1 MHRQPGISQR
11 SALPCGIVAA
21 LCLALAAHA
30 AIPSLPDARALL
42 LAGKY
47 EECLRACE
55 KGDTDDYRAEAWQL
69 IRAEALLAV
78 GLYPEAEA
86 AVSHGLK
93 RAPNSLRLR
102 VLGYDTANAS
112 GNPGRARLHLQ
123 EINDLVVA
131 RAWAYRDPPD
141 FVALGRAA
149 LLMGVDPKTVLERFF
164 GTAQKADPSLRD
176 VPLSSGRLA
185 LDKHDYALAAK
196 TFTEALKKF
205 PDDPEFLH
213 GLARAYEPN
222 ARGRM
227 LELSETALKHNENHV
242 PSMLLLA
249 DHLVAAEAYA
259 EADKMLN
266 RALRVNPW
274 HPEAWA
280 YRAVLAHLRNDAPGE
295 QEARQKGLRFWP
307 TNPRVDHLIG
317 LKLSQKYRF
326 AEGSA
331 YQRRALTF
339 DPEYLPAQMQLAED
353 LLRLGDHADGWK
365 LAEAVH
371 RKDAYD
377 VTAYNLVTLQGT
389 MRKFQTLTNEHF
401 ILRMSAHEAAIY
413 GDRAL
418 ALLQRA
424 RDRLTEKYGI
434 QLERPTTVEI
444 FPEQKDFA
452 VRTFGM
458 PHNPGFLGV
467 CFGHVVTANSPAS
480 QGGSPSNWEAVLWH
494 EFCHVITLQMTKNKM
509 PRWLS
514 EGISVYEE
522 LQANPAWGQR
532 MNPQYREMVLGDDLT
547 PVSEL
552 SSVFMTAQSDLH
564 VQFAYYQSAL
574 VVEYLVGKF
583 GFDKLRAILRD
594 LGEGADINDAIQK
607 HTAPMKQIE
616 KEFAAFAKAKAEALG
631 PGLDWEKL
639 EAERGLLSRLGLR
652 RASASTSE
660 EKSSRKPQP
669 TPQIAETP
677 TNNLHEASPP
687 SPLPPV
693 ASAPSAPS
701 ARSSSKPNY
710 WTLLQQA
717 ATAMSDKDWAAAKAP
732 LQTLIAHYPDQS
744 GPNNAYGLLATVH
757 RGLNETAEERAAL
770 EQWTASEADALD
782 AYLRSMELAEGAKDW
797 QAVSQNAQRFL
808 AVNPLLPQPY
818 RFLSRA
824 SEELGETQPAIGA
837 YQKLL
842 LLDPADPADVH
853 FRLARLMH
861 SNNDPAAKRQVL
873 QALEEAPRFR
883 EAHRLLLELAKAE
896 ATSTNAPSITH
907 P

>member
-1 MHRQPGISQR
+1 MHRQPGIFQR
-11 SALPCGIVAA
+11 SAFLCEMLAV
-21 LCLALAAHA
+21 LCLALAIHA
-30 AIPSLPDARALL
+30 ATPSLPDARALL

-55 KGDTDDYRAEAWQL
+55 KGDTDDYRAEGWQL
-69 IRAEALLAV
+69 IRAEALLAQ

-86 AVSHGLK
+86 AISQGIT
-93 RAPNSLRLR
+93 RAPNSIRLR
-102 VLGYDTANAS
+102 VRGYDTANAA
-112 GNPGRARLHLQ
+112 GNLGRARLRLR

-131 RAWAYRDPPD
+131 RPWAYRDAPD
-141 FVALGRAA
+141 LVAVGRAA
-149 LLMGVDPKTVLERFF
+149 LLMGADPKTVLERFF
-164 GTAQKADPSLRD
+164 GAAQKADPTLRD
-176 VPLSSGRLA
+176 IPLATGQLA
-185 LDKHDYALAAK
+185 LDKNDYALAAK
-196 TFTEALKKF
+196 TFTEALRKF
-205 PDDPEFLH
+205 PNDPELLH
-213 GLARAYEPN
+213 GLARAYEPS
-222 ARGRM
+222 ARARM

-274 HPEAWA
+274 HPEGWA
-280 YRAVLAHLRNDAPGE
+280 YRAVLAHLRNDAAGE
-295 QEARQKGLRFWP
+295 QEARRKALRYWP

-331 YQRRALTF
+331 FQRQALAF
-339 DPEYLPAQMQLAED
+339 DPDFLPAQRQLAED
-353 LLRLGDHADGWK
+353 LLRLGDAVEGWK
-365 LAEAVH
+365 LVDTVH
-371 RKDAYD
+371 RQDAYD

-389 MRKFQTLTNEHF
+389 MRKFATLTNEHF
-401 ILRMSAHEAAIY
+401 ILRMSAQEAALY

-424 RDRLTEKYGI
+424 RAQLTEKYGV

-480 QGGSPSNWEAVLWH
+480 QGGNPSNWEAVLWH
-494 EFCHVITLQMTKNKM
+494 ESCHVITLQMTKNKM

-532 MNPQYREMVLGDDLT
+532 MNPRYREMVLGGDLT

-574 VVEYLVGKF
+574 VVEYLVGQF
-583 GFDKLRAILRD
+583 GFEQLKAILRD

-616 KEFAAFAKAKAEALG
+616 KGFAAFAKAKAEALG
-631 PGLDWEKL
+631 PGLDWEKPNS
-639 EAERGLLSRLGLR
+639 ERGLLSRLGLR
-652 RASASTSE
+652 RATPSISDTE
-660 EKSSRKPQP
+660 RERTPQP
-669 TPQIAETP
+669 SLLVAEAP

-687 SPLPPV
+687 SPQPPV
-693 ASAPSAPS
+693 ASAAPAPS
-701 ARSSSKPNY
+701 ERSVSKPNY
-710 WTLLQQA
+710 WTLLEQA
-717 ATAMSDKDWAAAKAP
+717 AQAVSEQNWPAAKVP
-732 LQTLIAHYPDQS
+732 LQTLVAHYPEQS
-744 GPNNAYGLLATVH
+744 GPNNAYALLANVH
-757 RGLNETAEERAAL
+757 RGLKETAEERAAL
-770 EQWTASEADALD
+770 EQWAAREADALA
-782 AYLRSMELAEGAKDW
+782 AYLRLMELAEAARDW
-797 QAVSQNAQRFL
+797 PVVSRNAERFL

-842 LLDPADPADVH
+842 LLDPADPAEVH
-853 FRLARLMH
+853 YRLARLLH
-861 SNNDPAAKRQVL
+861 ATDAPAARRQVL

-883 EAHRLLLELAKAE
+883 EAHRLLLELAQ
-896 ATSTNAPSITH
+896 TDSSSSNAPAN